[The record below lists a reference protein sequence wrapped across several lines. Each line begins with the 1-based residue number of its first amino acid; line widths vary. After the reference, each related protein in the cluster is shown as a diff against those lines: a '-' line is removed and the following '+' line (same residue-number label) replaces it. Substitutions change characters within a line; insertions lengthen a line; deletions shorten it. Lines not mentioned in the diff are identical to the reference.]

1 MVVIRD
7 IPDHFISIL
16 TAISDIHGHCGGV
29 LVAIGDIH
37 DRRYYDNNM

>member
-16 TAISDIHGHCGGV
+16 MAISDIHGHCGGV